1 MLYSPCSKL
10 GLKIL
15 TSKQMIDLLDKL
27 YIRLVYGTKYESMI
41 AVEYIKPARDILK
54 EYWNLHE

>member
-1 MLYSPCSKL
+1 MLYSPCSKF

-15 TSKQMIDLLDKL
+15 TSKQMIDLLDRI
-27 YIRLVYGTKYESMI
+27 YIRLLYGTKYESTI
-41 AVEYIKPARDILK
+41 AIEYIKPACNMLK